1 MALWAIAGGNG
12 FLGTQLARR
21 LLATGERVRTLD
33 LEPPDP
39 ELAVDVDWRAGDVRA
54 PHDVDLLCSGADVVV
69 HAAAVLP
76 IRRTETEIRSVAL
89 DGVAA
94 LAAAAATAGAGRML
108 FVSSA
113 VVYGRPAELPLT
125 ERTPP
130 CPFEP
135 YGRAKL
141 AAEGLCA
148 AFRRRGLDTVV
159 LRPTAFVGP
168 GRLGV
173 FGLLFRWIRE
183 GRRVY
188 TLGAGTNRYPVLA
201 VDDLVDAI
209 ALAATRPIVSPV
221 YALGPTRYAAA
232 RAELAELIAHAG
244 SASRVVAVPA
254 GPARA
259 ALAGLDRVGLSPLS
273 AWHYRTAALDFVVD
287 PSLAQRELGWEPRS
301 SSGDA
306 LAAAY
311 DWFAEHGHRRPAG
324 TTHRSRWDE
333 RGLALLRR
341 AS

>member
-1 MALWAIAGGNG
+1 MALWAIAGGDG
-12 FLGTQLARR
+12 FLGTHLARR

-33 LEPPDP
+33 PEPPDP
-39 ELAVDVDWRAGDVRA
+39 ELAVDVDWRAGDVRS
-54 PHDVDLLCSGADVVV
+54 PRDVALLCAGADVVV
-69 HAAAVLP
+69 HAAAALP
-76 IRRTETEIRSVAL
+76 IRRAEAEIRSVAL

-94 LAAAAATAGAGRML
+94 LAAAAVTAGARRML

-130 CPFEP
+130 CAFES

-141 AAEGLCA
+141 AAERLCA
-148 AFRRRGLDTVV
+148 AFARRGLDTVV

-188 TLGAGTNRYPVLA
+188 TLGAGTNRYPLLA

-209 ALAATRPIVSPV
+209 VLAATRPIVSRV

-244 SASRVVAVPA
+244 STSRVVAVPDA
-254 GPARA
+254 PARA
-259 ALAGLDRVGLSPLS
+259 VLAALDRAGLSPLS
-273 AWHYRTAALDFVVD
+273 SWHYRTAALDFVVD
-287 PSLAQRELGWEPRS
+287 PALARRELRWEPRS
-301 SSGDA
+301 SSREA
-306 LAAAY
+306 LVAAY
-311 DWFAEHGHRRPAG
+311 DWFAERGDRLPGG
-324 TTHRSRWDE
+324 TTHRSQWDE
-333 RGLALLRR
+333 RGLALVRR